1 MARYI
6 QRISLLGKERWIGW
20 EIDGV
25 GTEIPGLMLADEL
38 PHDDPR
44 IMAVKEFRA
53 LPFETFLEMNSGA
66 KGTGLLLDEDVDFR
80 LDALQVGIERIRG
93 RGQTDVPR
101 ALFTTMLGDDPTH
114 LNHPRVRQR
123 LEQWE
128 RSGAIEFVGREECWL
143 RVVGPL
149 G

>member
-25 GTEIPGLMLADEL
+25 GTEIPGLMLADDL
-38 PHDDPR
+38 PRDDPR
-44 IMAVKEFRA
+44 LAAVKEFRP

-66 KGTGLLLDEDVDFR
+66 KGAAHLLDEDVDFR

-101 ALFTTMLGDDPTH
+101 ALFTSMLGDDPIH

-123 LEQWE
+123 LQQWE
-128 RSGAIEFVGREECWL
+128 SSGAIEFVGRDECWL
-143 RVVGPL
+143 RIRGPL
-149 G
+149 A